1 MLTAALAKHLTDTVD
16 GVTYDEHGAPGNVF
30 LDYMPVATPDPA
42 VAIYGRPGLPTDSA
56 KMPGGRPGFQV
67 KVRGPR
73 DDLRTGHDLA
83 WAIYSELDQL
93 DAVTLDEG
101 GVDEVYIVGCDMQQ
115 SEPTPIG
122 RDDNE
127 RPEWTLNGLC
137 MTNTPTV
144 HRT

>member
-1 MLTAALAKHLTDTVD
+1 
-16 GVTYDEHGAPGNVF
+16 
-30 LDYMPVATPDPA
+30 
-42 VAIYGRPGLPTDSA
+42 
-56 KMPGGRPGFQV
+56 MPGGTPGFQI

-73 DDLRTGHDLA
+73 DALRTGHDLA

-101 GVDEVYIVGCDMQQ
+101 GVDEVWIVGCDMQQ